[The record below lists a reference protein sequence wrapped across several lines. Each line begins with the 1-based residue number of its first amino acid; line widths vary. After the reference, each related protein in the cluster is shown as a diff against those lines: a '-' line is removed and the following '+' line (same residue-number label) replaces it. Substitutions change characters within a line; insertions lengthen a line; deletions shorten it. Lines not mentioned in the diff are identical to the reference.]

1 MATYKVAEPTPLGRN
16 SRGSTSVRG
25 DIMALI
31 EVTGLTKIFYVPQKR
46 PGLVGSV
53 EYLFNPQRL
62 KKVAVDHINLSM
74 EAGESVAYVGPN
86 GAGKSTTIKMLTGI
100 LIPTYLNVLKLAL
113 SISPSLHF
121 SID

>member
-1 MATYKVAEPTPLGRN
+1 
-16 SRGSTSVRG
+16 
-25 DIMALI
+25 MALI